1 MTNGN
6 TNLINALASGISITE
21 IFRTELERAVN
32 LLLETELTE
41 FLQYEKYAVEGYNSG
56 NSRNGY
62 YERTIKTQFGEI
74 AVRIPRDRNSEFTNH
89 TLPAYR
95 REYGDL
101 ESMVIHL
108 YKKGITTRE
117 IADLI
122 EKMYGCHYSH
132 QTVANMTKIIQADV
146 DAFHARALSKNYV
159 AIFCD
164 ATHIALHRGTVQK
177 EALHIVLGI
186 REDGI
191 KEVLDYAIN
200 PTESK
205 AIYKDLFLSLRDRG
219 VEQVALCVSDGLP
232 GLSDACK
239 EVFPTVQHQRC
250 WVHISRNVRLLVRKK
265 DAAAVLDDLK
275 KVYQVATEEIATVNL
290 GYFLDTWSNKYPKL
304 NDLLSDATHLFTYY
318 KFPKEIRN
326 TIYTTNLIEGLNKH
340 FKRYTK
346 RKEQF
351 PNEYSLDRF
360 AFAFFSEYN
369 VNFSERIHKGF
380 KSASEELSQLFLGN

>member
-1 MTNGN
+1 MTNRN
-6 TNLINALASGISITE
+6 TNLINALASDISITE
-21 IFRTELERAVN
+21 IFRTELERTVN

-41 FLQYEKYAVEGYNSG
+41 FLQYEKYAVEGYDSG

-74 AVRIPRDRNSEFTNH
+74 TARIPRDCNSEFTNH

-132 QTVANMTKIIQADV
+132 QTVANMTKI
-146 DAFHARALSKNYV
+146 
-159 AIFCD
+159 
-164 ATHIALHRGTVQK
+164 
-177 EALHIVLGI
+177 
-186 REDGI
+186 EDGI
-191 KEVLDYAIN
+191 KEVLDYALN
-200 PTESK
+200 PTENK
-205 AIYKDLFLSLRDRG
+205 EIYKDLFLSLRNRG
-219 VEQVALCVSDGLP
+219 VEQIALCVSDGLP

-239 EVFPTVQHQRC
+239 EVFPSAQHQRC
-250 WVHISRNVRLLVRKK
+250 WVHISRNVRLLIRKK
-265 DAAAVLDDLK
+265 DSAAVLDDLK
-275 KVYQVATEEIATVNL
+275 KIYQSATEEMATVNL

-304 NDLLSDATHLFTYY
+304 NNLLSDTTHLFTYH

-326 TIYTTNLIEGLNKH
+326 TIYTTNIIEGLNKH
-340 FKRYTK
+340 FKGYTK

-351 PNEYSLDRF
+351 PNEGSLDRF

-369 VNFSERIHKGF
+369 MNFSERIHKGF
-380 KSASEELSQLFLGN
+380 KSASEELSQLFLA

>member
-1 MTNGN
+1 MTNVN
-6 TNLINALASGISITE
+6 TNLFNALASGISLTE
-21 IFRTELERAVN
+21 IFRTELERAIN
-32 LLLETELTE
+32 FLLETELTE

-62 YERTIKTQFGEI
+62 YERILKTQFGKI
-74 AVRIPRDRNSEFTNH
+74 TARIPRDRNSEFTNH

-108 YKKGITTRE
+108 YKKGIRTRE

-132 QTVANMTKIIQADV
+132 QTVANMTKIIQEDV
-146 DAFHARALSKNYV
+146 AAFHTRALSKHYV

-200 PTESK
+200 PVENK
-205 AIYKDLFLSLRDRG
+205 AIYKELFLSLRKRG
-219 VEQVALCVSDGLP
+219 IEQVALCVSDGLP
-232 GLSDACK
+232 GLSGACK
-239 EVFPTVQHQRC
+239 EVFPMVQHQRC
-250 WVHISRNVRLLVRKK
+250 WVHMSRNVRLLVRKK
-265 DAAAVLDDLK
+265 EGATILEDLK
-275 KVYQVATEEIATVNL
+275 RVYQAATEELATVHL
-290 GYFLDTWSNKYPKL
+290 GQFLDTWSSKYPRL
-304 NDLLSDATHLFTYY
+304 NGLLSDTTYLFTFY
-318 KFPKEIRN
+318 KFPKEIRSSL
-326 TIYTTNLIEGLNKH
+326 YTTNLIENLNKH

-346 RKEQF
+346 RKGQF
-351 PNEYSLDRF
+351 PNEASLDRF
-360 AFAFFSEYN
+360 AYAFFSEYN
-369 VNFSERIHKGF
+369 VNCSERSHKGF
-380 KSASEELSQLFLGN
+380 KSVSAELSQLFLGN